1 MGTGTPGALQVQ
13 GAGTGWCK
21 VGGVLG
27 NHQPAFLSPSPHPG
41 PRGWVGARVGR
52 VDEKAGRRMCLQG
65 SVFKT
70 NPHVSEVIR
79 TEARRRVGVGA
90 GSVAGA

>member
-1 MGTGTPGALQVQ
+1 
-13 GAGTGWCK
+13 
-21 VGGVLG
+21 
-27 NHQPAFLSPSPHPG
+27 
-41 PRGWVGARVGR
+41 
-52 VDEKAGRRMCLQG
+52 MCLQG